1 MDKCSF
7 ASMYVIKAG
16 ILKES
21 LFVSELFFRINF
33 LERNKTI
40 ALDRSER
47 NLKAKEKSFERFWSS
62 ELAQS

>member
-1 MDKCSF
+1 
-7 ASMYVIKAG
+7 MYVIKAG